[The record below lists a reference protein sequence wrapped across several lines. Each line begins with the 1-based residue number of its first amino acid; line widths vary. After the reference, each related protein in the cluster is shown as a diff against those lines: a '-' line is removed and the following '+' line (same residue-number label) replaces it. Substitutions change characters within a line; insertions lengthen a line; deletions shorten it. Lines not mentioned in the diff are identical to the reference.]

1 MILKTITDLAVV
13 CRKQTVLGHCVNK
26 LDYSGSNT
34 IIWKWWFVLRPD
46 VGGGV
51 CVGGG
56 GGEKKPTVYD
66 INMFMKKS
74 DSSEL
79 THTETDYK

>member
-1 MILKTITDLAVV
+1 M
-13 CRKQTVLGHCVNK
+13 C
-26 LDYSGSNT
+26 
-34 IIWKWWFVLRPD
+34 
-46 VGGGV
+46 GGGG
-51 CVGGG
+51 VGGG
-56 GGEKKPTVYD
+56 GGEKEKTTVYN